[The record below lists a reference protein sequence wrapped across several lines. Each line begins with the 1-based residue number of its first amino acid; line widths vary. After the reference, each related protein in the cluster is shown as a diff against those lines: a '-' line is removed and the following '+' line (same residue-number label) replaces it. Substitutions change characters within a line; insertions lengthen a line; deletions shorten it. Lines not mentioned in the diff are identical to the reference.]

1 MEKIKNI
8 FINEQKIISKDKSAT
23 KKTPTDK
30 KPSSDKVQTKTDK
43 KPSVDKS
50 QPDKPKED
58 KKVTPSD
65 IKIKIFSPGREQLHI
80 DNWEFVRA
88 IQKSIESN
96 NKDNKVY

>member
-1 MEKIKNI
+1 MELKEQGKIKI
-8 FINEQKIISKDKSAT
+8 KGKKKKDGSKPKS
-23 KKTPTDK
+23 
-30 KPSSDKVQTKTDK
+30 DK
-43 KPSVDKS
+43 KPSVNKT
-50 QPDKPKED
+50 QPDEPKED

-96 NKDNKVY
+96 DKDNKVY